1 MTSAVQQERTDSQ
14 KVRWE
19 RKIMFVMKKCD
30 GQKKNFT
37 KIEINDEG
45 RCAEASGF
53 ERWKQGTMQA

>member
-37 KIEINDEG
+37 KIEINDE
-45 RCAEASGF
+45 
-53 ERWKQGTMQA
+53 ERLGALSL